1 MRLEGPF
8 GPGPLCDPELVSPF
22 RASRT
27 LALLAFRN
35 GYYNGLTRC
44 SNPKFL
50 EAIYGLVVP
59 RSSVRCRLGSR
70 LDFEGHHFEPVLS
83 NLTDN
88 GCFPAEQRSK
98 GRHRRRRQAHKFTTP
113 AAMILV
119 RQTGNEADGDIVA
132 GNKNTNNFNIVHAT
146 SNEELNA
153 LYAKLKLNDVG
164 DPSDGNFCEK
174 LEHYL
179 SANSQIDVRG
189 LREKLIAS
197 GRADLISFATDLK
210 ERATKAV
217 MKHQTSRTAQ
227 RIYTIVLDDLHTR
240 FSLTVTPL
248 IEQGAPR
255 PAVDLSIKQILDET
269 RSMLGENVLEITVK
283 DLYALLYF
291 LGGNCHI
298 RWDKC

>member
-1 MRLEGPF
+1 M
-8 GPGPLCDPELVSPF
+8 
-22 RASRT
+22 
-27 LALLAFRN
+27 
-35 GYYNGLTRC
+35 
-44 SNPKFL
+44 
-50 EAIYGLVVP
+50 
-59 RSSVRCRLGSR
+59 
-70 LDFEGHHFEPVLS
+70 
-83 NLTDN
+83 
-88 GCFPAEQRSK
+88 
-98 GRHRRRRQAHKFTTP
+98 
-113 AAMILV
+113 LV